1 MKNLYVLIILA
12 LAVNSLYSQCD
23 GELKIQTNSQ
33 SALDSLITLYS
44 TCDSLYSVDVYGN
57 DITDISG
64 LSNFAIIKKFSAIG
78 THLKDF
84 NALENT
90 SVYSITIQDNALLS
104 PKIVLPESNR
114 VESFIFTNNS
124 TDTVLIK
131 MAGQVGVFRF
141 DNEDI
146 GNYLYVKNESLKPM
160 SIKNYYQDG
169 DIYYDAVTKPKVTDK
184 FWVSDVS
191 HYPNVTALPVRSD
204 TLGEFYIISGSSH
217 FDMSGIENFKKIG
230 LLTLRNIPSV
240 DFKAL
245 READVE
251 IENLDLTSISQGLD
265 DVSEIADVNMK
276 GLYLTNL
283 NNITD
288 LNGLGNISNLS
299 AIGLFDLPAL
309 TDINKL
315 MEVQAFDHDNPFIYR
330 LFIQDCPQLSSCAI
344 KPICEYLEGDINVFF
359 TEISNNGEGCNSV
372 EEIQMACLSSSDDLD
387 NSDKSIRIYPNPVS
401 DFVSI
406 QLPVNDIYHV
416 TITDVLGK
424 SVFQKSLSGN
434 SLEIHKSE
442 IGHSGC
448 YFVIVENNDRRFVQ
462 KIIIE

>member
-1 MKNLYVLIILA
+1 MKNLYILFILA
-12 LAVNSLYSQCD
+12 LAGNSLYSQCD

-44 TCDSLYSVDVYGN
+44 TCDSLSSVDVYGT

-64 LSNFAIIKKFSAIG
+64 LANFAIIKKFSAIG

-124 TDTVLIK
+124 TDTVLIN

-191 HYPNVTALPVRSD
+191 HYPNVAALPVRSD
-204 TLGEFYIISGSSH
+204 TLGEFYITSGSTD
-217 FDMSGIENFKKIG
+217 FDMSGIHNFKKIG

-251 IENLDLTSISQGLD
+251 IENLDLASISQGLD

-276 GLYLTNL
+276 GLYLYNL
-283 NNITD
+283 TNITN

-315 MEVQAFDHDNPFIYR
+315 MEVQVIDPDNPFYYGLKI
-330 LFIQDCPQLSSCAI
+330 IDCPQLSSCAI

-387 NSDKSIRIYPNPVS
+387 NFDKTIRIYPNPVS
-401 DFVSI
+401 RFCFH
-406 QLPVNDIYHV
+406 PVA
-416 TITDVLGK
+416 
-424 SVFQKSLSGN
+424 S
-434 SLEIHKSE
+434 
-442 IGHSGC
+442 
-448 YFVIVENNDRRFVQ
+448 
-462 KIIIE
+462 